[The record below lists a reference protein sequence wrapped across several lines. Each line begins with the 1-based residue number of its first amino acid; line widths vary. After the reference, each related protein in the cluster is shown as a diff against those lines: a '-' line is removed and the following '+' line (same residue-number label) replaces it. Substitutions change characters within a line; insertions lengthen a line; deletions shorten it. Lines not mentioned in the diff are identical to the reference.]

1 MSPSQKMAW
10 GNLIVWGSYLVVTAT
25 ILAINRTIFYWLDDT
40 LRNTF
45 FIITGAAIAAFV
57 IMMLVVW
64 IGKSRAGATIDERDD
79 KIMNRANALAG
90 AVAMTA
96 VAVTSLVL
104 GLSYIEDK
112 NSLMSPYFL
121 MYVTMSNVI
130 VYWLAQAI
138 ITLIAYKRS

>member
-10 GNLIVWGSYLVVTAT
+10 GNLVVWGSYLVIVAT
-25 ILAINRTIFYWLDDT
+25 VLAINRTIFYWLDDT

-45 FIITGAAIAAFV
+45 FTITGAAIAAFV

-64 IGKSRAGATIDERDD
+64 IGKSRAGVTIDERDD